1 MPESVLD
8 DFGISDQL
16 IKSIENLHI
25 SVWGVQL
32 LAQVVY
38 LFSQGSMNEGLE
50 YW

>member
-16 IKSIENLHI
+16 IKSIVTLHI
-25 SVWGVQL
+25 TVWVYSSL
-32 LAQVVY
+32 RNVVD
-38 LFSQGSMNEGLE
+38 LFSQGSMYEGLE